1 MKHTLVVYH
10 TVSPTGERQ
19 DARLRE
25 PDPGA
30 LPTALRRR
38 DMAEPAILRDVRL
51 WPGRIVAARVSEDGS
66 GEDGEGAFIHKW
78 ISVWQ
83 MERAPLTVTPM
94 IVPWCPADEAS
105 AAFRAGADRLQL
117 MAASSLVHLS
127 EDGQEQ
133 NLDEPDARALDESR
147 RDPEEAGTSAG

>member
-1 MKHTLVVYH
+1 MKHTFVVYH

-83 MERAPLTVTPM
+83 VERAVYRHSN
-94 IVPWCPADEAS
+94 D
-105 AAFRAGADRLQL
+105 
-117 MAASSLVHLS
+117 
-127 EDGQEQ
+127 
-133 NLDEPDARALDESR
+133 RALVPGR
-147 RDPEEAGTSAG
+147 RGQCGFPGGRGQTSAHGRLVACASQ